1 MRPVGLYLF
10 AAAAFFAMSL
20 STNNHSGPSRWQ
32 APKIS
37 DEVTLLQN
45 KLDRFRAKEQELEL
59 ARVRYQEAIGGAE
72 PHGPAQHL
80 QALAYMTEANEQTI
94 NRLNRIREQIQAT
107 EQELREVMQ
116 AGLILT

>member
-1 MRPVGLYLF
+1 MRLVGLYLLAPAVF
-10 AAAAFFAMSL
+10 VIMSL
-20 STNNHSGPSRWQ
+20 TMNNQSGRSRWR

-45 KLDRFRAKEQELEL
+45 KLNRFKAKEQELEL
-59 ARVRYQEAIGGAE
+59 ARVRYQEAMALAG
-72 PHGPAQHL
+72 PHGHAQHL

-107 EQELREVMQ
+107 EQELREAMQ
-116 AGLILT
+116 AGPSLT